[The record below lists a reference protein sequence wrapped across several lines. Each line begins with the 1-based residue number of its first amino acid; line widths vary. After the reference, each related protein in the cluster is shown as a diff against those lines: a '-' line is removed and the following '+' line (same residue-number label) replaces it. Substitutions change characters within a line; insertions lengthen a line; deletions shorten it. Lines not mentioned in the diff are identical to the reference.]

1 MIKKCKRIFISYAQ
15 KHINIYLNEEKK
27 YKQLLDLEYSL
38 IDDIKKESNLKLL
51 DLQLKDLVLNK
62 ISRKYTTKVENWNKI
77 IIDEIMEKEKS
88 NEKLM
93 NLLNMTFN
101 EWIDIFTY
109 KIENKFYKGFNL
121 LQSAFEKIYKK
132 NDNNREYLSKLIFH
146 LYNYKRWFEK
156 KRERNELE
164 KDVAEEKK
172 EN

>member
-1 MIKKCKRIFISYAQ
+1 
-15 KHINIYLNEEKK
+15 
-27 YKQLLDLEYSL
+27 
-38 IDDIKKESNLKLL
+38 
-51 DLQLKDLVLNK
+51 
-62 ISRKYTTKVENWNKI
+62 
-77 IIDEIMEKEKS
+77 MEKEKS

-121 LQSAFEKIYKK
+121 LQSALEKIYKK

-156 KRERNELE
+156 KRGRNELE